1 MLYKEKF
8 LESLEQ
14 IVIELKIKSLKMI
27 YKRGAGHPGGSF
39 SSAEI
44 LTSLYFSKLKIDPR
58 NPCWEERDR
67 FILSKGHA
75 SAMLYAALATKGFFN
90 IKDLDSWGQTSCHLQ
105 GHPDRNKTPGVDMS
119 TGTLGHGLNIASGM
133 LLASRLK
140 GLNYRVYVLMGD
152 GEIQSG
158 LIWEGAM
165 TAAKFKLDKLTA
177 ILDYNGVQL
186 DGTIDKVMPLEPI
199 VEKWKSFNFEVLT
212 VDGHNIRQLLE
223 AYDEAENIHFKPT
236 IIIART
242 IKGKGISFM
251 ENQNKW
257 HGIAPDKEQYE
268 LAIKELKEKRNV
280 G

>member
-1 MLYKEKF
+1 MLYKEEF
-8 LESLEQ
+8 LKSLEK
-14 IVIELKIKSLKMI
+14 ISIELKIKSLDMI
-27 YKRGAGHPGGSF
+27 YKRGAGHPGGTL

-44 LTSLYFSKLKIDPR
+44 ITSLYFSKLKLDPG
-58 NPCWEERDR
+58 NPRWEERDR

-75 SAMLYAALATKGFFN
+75 SAMLYAALALRGFFDVR
-90 IKDLDSWGQTSCHLQ
+90 DLDDWGQTTCHLQ
-105 GHPDRNKTPGVDMS
+105 GHPDMNKTPGVEMS

-133 LLASRLK
+133 LLAARLK

-152 GEIQSG
+152 GEIQG
-158 LIWEGAM
+158 GIIWEGAM

-186 DGTIDKVMPLEPI
+186 DGTVNEIMPLEPI
-199 VEKWKSFNFEVLT
+199 VDKWKSFNFEVIT

-223 AYDEAENIHFKPT
+223 AYDEAENIHSKPT

-242 IKGKGISFM
+242 IKGKGVSFM
-251 ENQNKW
+251 ENQSKW
-257 HGIAPDKEQYE
+257 HGIPPNKEQYE
-268 LAIKELKEKRNV
+268 LAIKELKEKMNA

>member
-1 MLYKEKF
+1 MIYEERFLKNLEKTA
-8 LESLEQ
+8 
-14 IVIELKIKSLKMI
+14 IELKIRSLDMI

-44 LTSLYFSKLKIDPR
+44 ITSLYFSKLKLDPD
-58 NPCWEERDR
+58 NPRWAERDR

-75 SAMLYAALATKGFFN
+75 SAILYAALALKGFFN
-90 IKDLDSWGQTSCHLQ
+90 VSDLDNWGYANCHLQ
-105 GHPDRNKTPGVDMS
+105 GHPDINKTPGVDMS

-186 DGTIDKVMPLEPI
+186 DG
-199 VEKWKSFNFEVLT
+199 
-212 VDGHNIRQLLE
+212 HCR
-223 AYDEAENIHFKPT
+223 
-236 IIIART
+236 
-242 IKGKGISFM
+242 
-251 ENQNKW
+251 
-257 HGIAPDKEQYE
+257 
-268 LAIKELKEKRNV
+268 
-280 G
+280 